1 MKLSYKNDKDLF
13 YDNKIADAFFYSKF
27 KFPIDYQS
35 VLNTPR
41 FPFKKSKFFISNL
54 TYKKV
59 NDWDNKNVISGER
72 DNKEAGWRNFSFI
85 DITKFFIIS
94 DLRKLG
100 FNIDK
105 INKILKNI
113 STYSLGSLKKNTL
126 HKHTFFLLEYFF
138 LDCLKGN
145 KNFIIIEKDE
155 EIFFLD
161 KMDLS
166 LNPFYLDQMS
176 APITVLPFFDYVR
189 KIAKT
194 ANIKVKYDKNSM
206 VYDLFNILP
215 QEMKM
220 LDIIRNKNFE
230 TITIT
235 KKNGEISTV
244 KAKKIYIGIFSD
256 KDVIDAIN
264 QRDYQNVSVSVKGG
278 KKINISREET
288 IKL

>member
-1 MKLSYKNDKDLF
+1 MTLSYKNDKDLF

-27 KFPIDYQS
+27 KFPIEYQS
-35 VLNTPR
+35 VLNQPR
-41 FPFKKSKFFISNL
+41 FPFKKSKFFINDL

-72 DNKEAGWRNFSFI
+72 DNKDAGWRNFSFI

-161 KMDLS
+161 KIDLS
-166 LNPFYLDQMS
+166 QNPFYLDQMS

-189 KIAKT
+189 RIAKT

-264 QRDYQNVSVSVKGG
+264 QRDYQNVSVSVKDG

>member
-1 MKLSYKNDKDLF
+1 MKLSNKNDKDLF

-27 KFPIDYQS
+27 KFPIDYQL

-72 DNKEAGWRNFSFI
+72 DNKDAGWRNFSFI